1 MRKRHTI
8 REWEEAIAGRSD
20 IKFENI
26 RLVEGFVWDVRGT
39 IILPDGREKIAYWLE
54 SGKCF
59 SSFRGCV
66 GFDIKFRADD

>member
-26 RLVEGFVWDVRGT
+26 RLVDGFVWDVSGT
-39 IILPDGREKIAYWLE
+39 IILPDGREKIAYWL
-54 SGKCF
+54 
-59 SSFRGCV
+59 
-66 GFDIKFRADD
+66 